1 MSGVGL
7 PHRAAKEKGNGEGGE
22 EEGNERGVRKRRR
35 NGGEREGIE

>member
-7 PHRAAKEKGNGEGGE
+7 PHRAAKEKGRGGEE